1 MRGKNL
7 IQLIK
12 TLSLLSR
19 PQGATRKEL
28 AENLDITDRSVS
40 RSLNTIQELGI
51 PIFDMS
57 LAHDKEKHWC
67 IEPTYLEHLPNLS
80 LPRLSLTYPE
90 IISLCMLAGES
101 VVFKGTEIDRHIETS
116 ISKLKHF
123 VPEQTQTELAKLKRI
138 FISKTMGS
146 KNYAG
151 QEHIIETLT
160 ESILNRTSATITY
173 HAFYTDTVS
182 DVAIGPLHLFEN
194 NGGLYLFA
202 LKLSNKNVQT
212 YAIER
217 ISRIKP
223 GNQDITYPDT
233 FDPERTLDSAFD
245 LIHGD
250 PITVKILFTPNE
262 ARYITEK
269 TWSRTQHLTPHPDGS
284 LTLTMTT
291 SGRRDVKRWIMSFG
305 KEATLLEPEDL
316 KTEIED
322 ELRHILC
329 NGLKIFL

>member
-19 PQGATRKEL
+19 PQGATRKDL

-40 RSLNTIQELGI
+40 RCFKTLEELGI
-51 PIFDMS
+51 PVYNEAIP
-57 LAHDKEKHWC
+57 LEKEKRWH
-67 IEPTYLEHLPNLS
+67 IEPSYLDRLPNLN
-80 LPRLSLTYPE
+80 LPKLALSFSE

-101 VVFKGTEIDRHIETS
+101 VVFKGTEIDRHIETA

-233 FDPERTLDSAFD
+233 FDPERTLNSAFD

-269 TWSRTQHLTPHPDGS
+269 TWSKTQHLTPHPDGS

-305 KEATLLEPEDL
+305 KEARLLEPEDL
-316 KTEIED
+316 KREIDD
-322 ELRHILC
+322 ELKIILS
-329 NGLKIFL
+329 GAEKR